1 MALDSRVT
9 VGIGGRHVEVHCL
22 NREARALVAF
32 LFADLLVE
40 DDSEPVARYE
50 IALDSSMQAGW
61 LAADGT
67 VLLEGGTVYRQAY
80 CLMNEILERCI
91 YDNDRHHAVH
101 AAAVSLG
108 SSCIVLPG
116 TSGAGKSTLTAW
128 LVSQGF
134 TYLTDELVM
143 LDDQQVVPFTRPINL
158 KKMVPFLVPLAGRC
172 RDLLVQAREGIMIP
186 HRLLGG
192 NRISPGAIEPR
203 VTHFIFPRFQAGE
216 PPVLQE
222 ISAAQSCLQLMQCHV
237 NARNLEKLGI
247 PSLARVIRN
256 CRSFSLN
263 YGDTADLEKFFGE
276 RQRQQLFGRADHDE
290 PPGP

>member
-1 MALDSRVT
+1 MVLDSQFT
-9 VGIGGRHVEVHCL
+9 VGIGGRSVEVHCL
-22 NREARALVAF
+22 NREARALVVF
-32 LFADLLVE
+32 LFADLFVE
-40 DDSEPVARYE
+40 DGGEPIKRYE
-50 IALDSSMQAGW
+50 IGVDSSMQAA
-61 LAADGT
+61 LLTVDGS

-80 CLMNEILERCI
+80 CLMNEILEQCI
-91 YDNDRHHAVH
+91 IDNDRHHAVH

-108 SSCIVLPG
+108 STCLVLPG

-128 LVSQGF
+128 LVSRGF
-134 TYLTDELVM
+134 SYLTDELVM
-143 LDDQQVVPFTRPINL
+143 LDDQRVIAFTRPINL
-158 KKMVPFLVPLAGRC
+158 KKMVPFLAPLAGRC

-192 NRISPGAIEPR
+192 NRISPDAIEPR

-216 PPVLQE
+216 SPGLQE

-256 CRSFSLN
+256 CRSFSLT
-263 YGDTADLEKFFGE
+263 YGDTADLEQFFGE
-276 RQRQQLFGRADHDE
+276 RQRQQLFGRAGHGE

>member
-1 MALDSRVT
+1 MAFESRFR
-9 VGIGGRHVEVHCL
+9 VGIGGRSVEVRCL

-40 DDSEPVARYE
+40 DDIEPVSRYE
-50 IALDSSMQAGW
+50 IGVDSSMQAGW

-80 CLMNEILERCI
+80 CLMNEVLERCI
-91 YDNDRHHAVH
+91 FDNDHHHAVH

-108 SSCIVLPG
+108 ASCIVLPG

-128 LVSQGF
+128 LVSRGF
-134 TYLTDELVM
+134 SYLTDELVM
-143 LDDQQVVPFTRPINL
+143 LDEQRVIALTRPINL
-158 KKMVPFLVPLAGRC
+158 KKMVPFLEPLAGRFP
-172 RDLLVQAREGIMIP
+172 DLLVQGREGIMIP

-192 NRISPGAIEPR
+192 NRTSPEAIKPS

-216 PPVLQE
+216 PPALQE
-222 ISAAQSCLQLMQCHV
+222 ISAAHCCLQLMQCHV

-247 PSLARVIRN
+247 PSLARVIRT
-256 CRSFSLN
+256 CRSFSLT
-263 YGDTADLEKFFGE
+263 YGDTDDLERFFG
-276 RQRQQLFGRADHDE
+276 RHQRHQLFGIAGHDA

>member
-1 MALDSRVT
+1 MALDSRFT

-50 IALDSSMQAGW
+50 IALDSSMQAAW
-61 LAADGT
+61 LAADGR

-143 LDDQQVVPFTRPINL
+143 LDERRVIAFTRPINL
-158 KKMVPFLVPLAGRC
+158 KKMVPFLAPLAGRY
-172 RDLLVQAREGIMIP
+172 RNLLVQGREGIMIP
-186 HRLLGG
+186 HRLFGG
-192 NRISPGAIEPR
+192 NRTSLEVIEPR

-247 PSLARVIRN
+247 PSLARVIRS
-256 CRSFSLN
+256 CRSFSLT
-263 YGDTADLEKFFGE
+263 YGDTADLEQYFGRLQRQRFFGSTS
-276 RQRQQLFGRADHDE
+276 HDL